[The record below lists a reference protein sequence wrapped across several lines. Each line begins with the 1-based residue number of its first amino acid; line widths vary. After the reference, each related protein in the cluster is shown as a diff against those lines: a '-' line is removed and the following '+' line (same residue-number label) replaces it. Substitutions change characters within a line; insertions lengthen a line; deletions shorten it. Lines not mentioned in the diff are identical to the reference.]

1 MTFKRSGNNCTPY
14 QRLFY
19 AQRITWHNLLGDSRA
34 YVGVGETPINLQNH
48 ISDGVYIVRLDA
60 GPFYGILIYNKD
72 QSITMLS
79 PDFDARISISSYNIT
94 SKSAYNYYI
103 SVSKI

>member
-1 MTFKRSGNNCTPY
+1 
-14 QRLFY
+14 
-19 AQRITWHNLLGDSRA
+19 
-34 YVGVGETPINLQNH
+34 
-48 ISDGVYIVRLDA
+48 VYIVRLDA